1 MVLLDERTTNTSQNG
16 VRCYGQAMRLAP
28 LAAIALASCTAAPAA
43 VPVAANPPST
53 RGRCQDNGAGLR
65 SALPCRN
72 QATAAA
78 HAASASARKRR
89 SVGLLIK
96 WRWSLKV
103 L

>member
-43 VPVAANPPST
+43 VPVAANTPST
-53 RGRCQDNGAGLR
+53 RGRCRDNEAGLR

-78 HAASASARKRR
+78 QAVAASARMRR
-89 SVGLLIK
+89 RVALLIR
-96 WRWSLKV
+96 WRWMLNV